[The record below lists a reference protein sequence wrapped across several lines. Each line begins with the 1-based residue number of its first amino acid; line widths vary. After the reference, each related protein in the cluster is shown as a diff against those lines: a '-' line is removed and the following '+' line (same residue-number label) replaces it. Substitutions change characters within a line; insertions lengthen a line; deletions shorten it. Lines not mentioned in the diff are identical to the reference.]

1 VTSPQQPPPACTRRV
16 IHGSCTLHRGP
27 IGFTNLVVTKHD
39 QIIEFD
45 PHVTGACVI
54 RLEQHEARALRDAL
68 TQWLA

>member
-1 VTSPQQPPPACTRRV
+1 VTSPQQAPPANPRRV
-16 IHGSCTLHRGP
+16 IHGTCTLHRCP
-27 IGFTNLVVTKHD
+27 LGFTNLVVTKHD
-39 QIIEFD
+39 QIIEID